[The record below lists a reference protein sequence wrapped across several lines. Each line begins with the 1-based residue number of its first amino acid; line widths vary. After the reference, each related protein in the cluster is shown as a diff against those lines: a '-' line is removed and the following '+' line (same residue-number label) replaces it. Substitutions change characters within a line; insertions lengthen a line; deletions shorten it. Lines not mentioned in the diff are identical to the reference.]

1 MQANPLHDAVP
12 RVIPAGS
19 LQLIHPRVGGH
30 MRGESGEAQADE
42 RRYSSSADDGGARAT
57 VKPYAVSVGR
67 RRCEMQ
73 RRAGVLGCNR
83 DRWPRVYVH
92 IEMSSRFECAAPPP
106 RNSAHILSTV
116 FVTLFSLCFV
126 TLTARGP
133 LTRRAT
139 RDADTRRP
147 RREAGLDGD
156 GAASVPIGSC
166 NADDG
171 GVTLEAGRFM
181 LLRLRAYDG
190 APCVQARFLPHTQL
204 SARTPLSCALTDARV
219 ARERFA

>member
-1 MQANPLHDAVP
+1 MPS
-12 RVIPAGS
+12 RGSS
-19 LQLIHPRVGGH
+19 LQGHCSSYTRGSAGTCGENRVRLRRMSGDIRPPR
-30 MRGESGEAQADE
+30 MM
-42 RRYSSSADDGGARAT
+42 GARDRAL
-57 VKPYAVSVGR
+57 PYAVSVGR